1 MCLCMR
7 FKHTAKNVAAAVAA
21 AIAAIAAT
29 AFVVGAVIIIVGNFA
44 VDLLL

>member
-21 AIAAIAAT
+21 ANAAT

-44 VDLLL
+44 VDLLF